1 MSSEQ
6 SINTRALQ
14 NSNVANVALELDKKK
29 TPNILKKRVNINH
42 LLVKLRHK
50 ERLQRKENL
59 LFFGGIGLLISIV
72 GIIATL

>member
-42 LLVKLRHK
+42 LLVCAALKFSELVTRYSQIYNK
-50 ERLQRKENL
+50 SIRENNKD
-59 LFFGGIGLLISIV
+59 
-72 GIIATL
+72 

>member
-29 TPNILKKRVNINH
+29 NSKYFKK
-42 LLVKLRHK
+42 KS
-50 ERLQRKENL
+50 QY
-59 LFFGGIGLLISIV
+59 
-72 GIIATL
+72 